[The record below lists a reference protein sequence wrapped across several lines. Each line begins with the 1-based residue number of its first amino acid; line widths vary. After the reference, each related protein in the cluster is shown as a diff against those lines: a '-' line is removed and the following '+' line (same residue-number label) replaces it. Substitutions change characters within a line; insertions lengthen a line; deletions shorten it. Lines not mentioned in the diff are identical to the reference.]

1 MKIGPRP
8 ILVLHGSEPL
18 RDRLRALSGREFT
31 FRPVADWAALAEAAR
46 EAPPSAVAVVDPA
59 SDDGAW
65 VSRELKLLVADFP
78 SLPVFAAAEVT
89 AGWAARYDAL
99 RAAGVAGVIAIGHDD
114 SPAALREHFRL
125 VRARSL
131 KRLLARVLP
140 PGMPDRAEA
149 LVDAAADAVA
159 GGGYGRDVAG
169 ALRMSRR
176 TLLRW
181 LYGSGL
187 PSARHLLAWFRVLQ
201 AAELLDDPGRTV
213 FSVARACGYSS
224 DPGLRRVMRRFLGM
238 SPTELRR
245 RGAFR
250 IASREFRAVLDD
262 RAPVRRPAPPPS
274 SARTR
279 TRTRP
284 IAHLLHP

>member
-18 RDRLRALSGREFT
+18 RDRLRALSGRDFT

-46 EAPPSAVAVVDPA
+46 EAPPSAVAVVDPTCGE
-59 SDDGAW
+59 GAW
-65 VSRELKLLVADFP
+65 VSRELRLLVADFP

-99 RAAGVAGVIAIGHDD
+99 RVAGVAGVIAIGHDD

-125 VRARSL
+125 VHGRSL

-140 PGMPDRAEA
+140 PGMPERAEA
-149 LVDAAADAVA
+149 IVDVAADVVA
-159 GGGYGRDVAG
+159 RGGYGRDVAG
-169 ALRMSRR
+169 ALRTSRR

-181 LYGSGL
+181 LYRSGL
-187 PSARHLLAWFRVLQ
+187 PCARHLLAWFRVLQ

-213 FSVARACGYSS
+213 FSVARACGYAS
-224 DPGLRRVMRRFLGM
+224 DPGLRRVMQRFLGM

-250 IASREFRAVLDD
+250 IASRAFRDVLAD
-262 RAPVRRPAPPPS
+262 RAPERPLATPPS
-274 SARTR
+274 CARPPR
-279 TRTRP
+279 RARP
-284 IAHLLHP
+284 LAHLFHP